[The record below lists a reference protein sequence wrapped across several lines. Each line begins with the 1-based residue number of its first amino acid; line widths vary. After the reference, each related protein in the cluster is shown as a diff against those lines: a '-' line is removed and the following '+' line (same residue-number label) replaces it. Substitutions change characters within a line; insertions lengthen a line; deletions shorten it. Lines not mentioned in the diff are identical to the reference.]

1 MSFDFL
7 GTATPQYGSTTPNQM
22 YQNSIAPNPQ
32 FIANQQQLVN
42 NVQPQQLQQPQR
54 PVYQA
59 PLPQIVMGNT
69 DNSGDKTYVP
79 SFRNIG
85 SVTIDNP
92 VVNETKKEKT
102 PRKKKES
109 GSNTA
114 VVKLNEAS
122 PANPAVSG
130 TVEDIPTAYTYA
142 ETTGM
147 LRETLGQIDALSG
160 ELVQE
165 FNNIRAS
172 RTMKNKYMALTNI
185 SENIGSLLSS
195 KIAAIREINSAITK
209 SNDLDYKKYKDIKAA
224 QGAMDDDK
232 YIADLYKA
240 FISNPNTQAT
250 NPDMPQFI
258 LPMVSEG
265 SMMGSGIIR
274 ANVDNTGHIMGGD
287 QAYLNYVSNLTPEQN
302 LMLYEQNPNVKQ
314 VVVFDHATGNKFFQM
329 MDMSTGQVIP
339 NLPVYDQDFM
349 ADTTLDLNKGIAKN
363 LNLNETFP
371 IIEINKESVMNQY

>member
-1 MSFDFL
+1 MRKFFYERNL
-7 GTATPQYGSTTPNQM
+7 CARNVGT
-22 YQNSIAPNPQ
+22 I
-32 FIANQQQLVN
+32 
-42 NVQPQQLQQPQR
+42 
-54 PVYQA
+54 
-59 PLPQIVMGNT
+59 
-69 DNSGDKTYVP
+69 K
-79 SFRNIG
+79 
-85 SVTIDNP
+85 IDEP
-92 VVNETKKEKT
+92 VVENKKPARRKKETGQPGEIIRAK
-102 PRKKKES
+102 
-109 GSNTA
+109 
-114 VVKLNEAS
+114 EAS

-130 TVEDIPTAYTYA
+130 TVEDVPTMYTYA

-147 LRETLGQIDALSG
+147 LRDTLGQIDALSG

-165 FNNIRAS
+165 FNNVRSS

-185 SENIGSLLSS
+185 SENIGSLISS
-195 KIAAIREINSAITK
+195 KISAIREINSAITK

-240 FISNPNTQAT
+240 FISNPSMQAT
-250 NPDMPQFI
+250 EPSMPQMQM
-258 LPMVSEG
+258 PVVNQG
-265 SMMGSGIIR
+265 SMMGSSIIR
-274 ANVDNTGHIMGGD
+274 ANVDNTGNIMGGD

-349 ADTTLDLNKGIAKN
+349 ADTTLDLSKGIAKN

-371 IIEINKESVMNQY
+371 IVQINQESVMNQY

>member
-1 MSFDFL
+1 MD
-7 GTATPQYGSTTPNQM
+7 TNK
-22 YQNSIAPNPQ
+22 
-32 FIANQQQLVN
+32 
-42 NVQPQQLQQPQR
+42 
-54 PVYQA
+54 
-59 PLPQIVMGNT
+59 
-69 DNSGDKTYVP
+69 DNAYMP
-79 SFRNIG
+79 SFRNVG
-85 SVTIDNP
+85 TIKIDEP
-92 VVNETKKEKT
+92 VVENKKPARRKKETGQPGEIIRAK
-102 PRKKKES
+102 
-109 GSNTA
+109 
-114 VVKLNEAS
+114 EAS

-130 TVEDIPTAYTYA
+130 TVEDVPTMYTYA

-147 LRETLGQIDALSG
+147 LRDTLGQIDALSG

-165 FNNIRAS
+165 FNNVRSS

-185 SENIGSLLSS
+185 SENIGSLISS
-195 KIAAIREINSAITK
+195 KISAIREINSAITK

-240 FISNPNTQAT
+240 FISNPSMQAT
-250 NPDMPQFI
+250 EPSMPQMQM
-258 LPMVSEG
+258 PVVNQG
-265 SMMGSGIIR
+265 SMMGSSIIR
-274 ANVDNTGHIMGGD
+274 ANVDNTGNIMGGD

-349 ADTTLDLNKGIAKN
+349 ADTTLDLSKGIAKN

-371 IIEINKESVMNQY
+371 IVQINQESVMNQY

>member
-7 GTATPQYGSTTPNQM
+7 GTASPQQYGSAVPNQI
-22 YQNSIAPNPQ
+22 YQNPTVPNPQ
-32 FIANQQQLVN
+32 FAANQQQIVN
-42 NVQPQQLQQPQR
+42 NIQQVPQQQR
-54 PVYQA
+54 PVYQ
-59 PLPQIVMGNT
+59 PPTPQVVMSSN
-69 DNSGDKTYVP
+69 NSNDKTYMP
-79 SFRNIG
+79 SFRNLG

-92 VVNETKKEKT
+92 VVTETAKKEKA

-109 GSNTA
+109 SNKTA
-114 VVKLNEAS
+114 IVKLNDNLPS
-122 PANPAVSG
+122 DPSVSG

-240 FISNPNTQAT
+240 FISNPNTQVT

-258 LPMVSEG
+258 MPMVNEG
-265 SMMGSGIIR
+265 SMVGSGIIR

-314 VVVFDHATGNKFFQM
+314 VVVFDHSTGNKFFQM

-371 IIEINKESVMNQY
+371 IIEINKDSVMNQY